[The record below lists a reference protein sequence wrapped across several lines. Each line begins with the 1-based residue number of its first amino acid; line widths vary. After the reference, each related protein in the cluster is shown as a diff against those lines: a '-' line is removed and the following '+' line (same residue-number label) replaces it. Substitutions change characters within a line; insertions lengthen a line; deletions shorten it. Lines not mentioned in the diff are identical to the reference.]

1 MAKRILPPRQRFV
14 WYTPDQFSS
23 IVDLLNMLLFNS
35 ALARYEEAEESFSK
49 GLSVAQEDDRA
60 ELENALRGAQQL
72 VRLQSDGMRDH

>member
-1 MAKRILPPRQRFV
+1 
-14 WYTPDQFSS
+14 
-23 IVDLLNMLLFNS
+23 MLLFNS